1 MRAFAW
7 FLGVLVAAGLAA
19 AAIAFPVFELTSR
32 IAPWPFHRVYGR
44 IAMLAAA
51 AALVFWCRRFGVAN
65 GRGLG
70 YGLPWR
76 RFCAV
81 AALFAAVGIVTASLG
96 AAFLLVAGIRVVSDP
111 ASLASPA
118 HLAHLALVAI
128 SSGLAVAL
136 IEETVMRGALHS
148 VIARESGQMAA
159 LWLIAPLFAVLHFF
173 AKTHVDS
180 PDWSSGFHLL
190 AGSFAPLGN
199 LRAVLDSLLAWAV
212 VSMVLSLTR
221 ILTGNIAV
229 AMGLHAGWVVVLRL
243 LQEATGSGT
252 AHSAWVGSFDGL
264 VGWWVLPWAAAI
276 SIVLWS
282 THGLWVPYA
291 AGESG
296 GDASPGDAS
305 PGGPPSGASSASLS
319 SLSRGSSSSR

>member
-19 AAIAFPVFELTSR
+19 ATIAYPVFELTSR
-32 IAPWPFHRVYGR
+32 VAPWPFHRVYGR
-44 IAMLAAA
+44 IALLAAVG
-51 AALVFWCRRFGVAN
+51 ALVFWCRRFGVAN
-65 GRGLG
+65 RREFG

-81 AALFAAVGIVTASLG
+81 AALFAAVGIATASAG
-96 AAFLLVAGIRVVSDP
+96 AAFLLVEGIRVISDP

-118 HLAHLALVAI
+118 RLAHLALIAL
-128 SSGLAVAL
+128 SSGVAVAL

-148 VIARESGQMAA
+148 GIARESGQMAA

-180 PDWSSGFHLL
+180 PDWTSGFHLL

-199 LRAVLDSLLAWAV
+199 LRDVLDSLLAWGL
-212 VSMVLSLTR
+212 VSLVLSLTR

-229 AMGLHAGWVVVLRL
+229 AVGLHAGWVVVLRL

-252 AHSAWVGSFDGL
+252 VHSAWVGRFDGL
-264 VGWWVLPWAAAI
+264 LGYWVLPWAAAI
-276 SIVLWS
+276 AIILWS
-282 THGLWVPYA
+282 TRRIWVPYA
-291 AGESG
+291 AVG
-296 GDASPGDAS
+296 
-305 PGGPPSGASSASLS
+305 PSGASSASLS
-319 SLSRGSSSSR
+319 SLSSGSSSSR

>member
-19 AAIAFPVFELTSR
+19 AAVAYPVFELTSR
-32 IAPWPFHRVYGR
+32 VAPWPFHRVYGR
-44 IAMLAAA
+44 IAMLAAVG
-51 AALVFWCRRFGVAN
+51 ALVFWCRRFGIVNA
-65 GRGLG
+65 RELG

-81 AALFAAVGIVTASLG
+81 AGIFAAVGIVTASLG
-96 AAFLLVAGIRVVSDP
+96 AAFLLVEGIRVIADP

-118 HLAHLALVAI
+118 HVAHLALIALA
-128 SSGLAVAL
+128 SGLAVAL

-148 VIARESGQMAA
+148 AIARESGQMAA

-180 PDWSSGFHLL
+180 PGWMSGFHLL

-199 LRAVLDSLLAWAV
+199 LPAVLDSLLAWGL
-212 VSMVLSLTR
+212 VSLVLSLTR
-221 ILTGNIAV
+221 VLTGNIAAAV
-229 AMGLHAGWVVVLRL
+229 GLHCGWVVVLRL
-243 LQEATGSGT
+243 LQEATGSG
-252 AHSAWVGSFDGL
+252 AVQSAWVGRFDGL
-264 VGWWVLPWAAAI
+264 LGWWVLPWAFAI
-276 SIVLWS
+276 AVVLWS
-282 THGLWVPYA
+282 TRRVWAPYA
-291 AGESG
+291 AGG
-296 GDASPGDAS
+296 
-305 PGGPPSGASSASLS
+305 PSGASSASLS

>member
-19 AAIAFPVFELTSR
+19 GAVAYPVFELTSR
-32 IAPWPFHRVYGR
+32 FAPWPFHRVYGR

-51 AALVFWCRRFGVAN
+51 GALVFWCKRFGVAN
-65 GRGLG
+65 SRELG

-96 AAFLLVAGIRVVSDP
+96 AAFLLVDGIRVVADP

-118 HLAHLALVAI
+118 HLAHLALIAL

-136 IEETVMRGALHS
+136 LEETVMRGALHS
-148 VIARESGQMAA
+148 AIARESGPMTA

-180 PDWSSGFHLL
+180 PDWASGFHLL
-190 AGSFAPLGN
+190 AGSFAPLGDP
-199 LRAVLDSLLAWAV
+199 RTVLDSLLAWAA
-212 VSMVLSLTR
+212 VSVVLSLTR

-229 AMGLHAGWVVVLRL
+229 AVGLHAGWVVVLRL
-243 LQEATGSGT
+243 LQEATGSAT
-252 AHSAWVGSFDGL
+252 AHSVWVGRFDGL

-276 SIVLWS
+276 AIVLGS
-282 THGLWVPYA
+282 TRRIWVRYA
-291 AGESG
+291 SGE
-296 GDASPGDAS
+296 PI
-305 PGGPPSGASSASLS
+305 GASSASLS
-319 SLSRGSSSSR
+319 SLSSGSSSSR

>member
-7 FLGVLVAAGLAA
+7 FLGVLVAAGIAA
-19 AAIAFPVFELTSR
+19 GAIAYPVFELTSR

-51 AALVFWCRRFGVAN
+51 GALVFWCRRFGVVN
-65 GRGLG
+65 GRELG

-81 AALFAAVGIVTASLG
+81 AGLFAAVGIVTASLG
-96 AAFLLVAGIRVVSDP
+96 AAFLLVERIRVVADP
-111 ASLASPA
+111 ASLALPG
-118 HLAHLALVAI
+118 HVAHLALIALA
-128 SSGLAVAL
+128 SGLAVAL

-148 VIARESGQMAA
+148 AIAREAGQMAA

-180 PDWSSGFHLL
+180 PGWTSGFHLL

-199 LRAVLDSLLAWAV
+199 LRDVLDSLLAWGS
-212 VSMVLSLTR
+212 VSLVLSLTR

-229 AMGLHAGWVVVLRL
+229 AVGLHTGWVVVLRL
-243 LQEATGSGT
+243 LQEATGSG
-252 AHSAWVGSFDGL
+252 AVHSAWVGRFDGL

-276 SIVLWS
+276 AAVLWS
-282 THGLWVPYA
+282 TRRIWVPYA
-291 AGESG
+291 AGE
-296 GDASPGDAS
+296 
-305 PGGPPSGASSASLS
+305 PSGASSASLS

>member
-19 AAIAFPVFELTSR
+19 ASIAYPVFELTSR
-32 IAPWPFHRVYGR
+32 LAPWPFHRVYGR
-44 IAMLAAA
+44 IAMLAAVG
-51 AALVFWCRRFGVAN
+51 ALVFWCRRFGVAN
-65 GRGLG
+65 SPGLG
-70 YGLPWR
+70 YALPWR

-81 AALFAAVGIVTASLG
+81 AALFAGVGIVTASLG
-96 AAFLLVAGIRVVSDP
+96 AAFLLIEGIRVISDP
-111 ASLASPA
+111 SALASPA
-118 HLAHLALVAI
+118 HLAHLVLIAL

-136 IEETVMRGALHS
+136 LEETVMRGALHS
-148 VIARESGQMAA
+148 AIARESGQMTA

-180 PDWSSGFHLL
+180 PGWASGFHLL

-199 LRAVLDSLLAWAV
+199 LGDVLDSLLAWAA
-212 VSMVLSLTR
+212 VSLVLSLTR
-221 ILTGNIAV
+221 ILTGNIAAAV
-229 AMGLHAGWVVVLRL
+229 GLHAGWVVVLRL

-252 AHSAWVGSFDGL
+252 VHSAWVGRFDGL
-264 VGWWVLPWAAAI
+264 LGYWVLPWAAAI
-276 SIVLWS
+276 ALVLWS
-282 THGLWVPYA
+282 TRRIWIPYA

-296 GDASPGDAS
+296 GGP
-305 PGGPPSGASSASLS
+305 PGGDPPSGAISASLS

>member
-7 FLGVLVAAGLAA
+7 FLGVLVAAGIAA
-19 AAIAFPVFELTSR
+19 AAIAYPVFELTSR
-32 IAPWPFHRVYGR
+32 VAPWPFHRVYGR

-51 AALVFWCRRFGVAN
+51 GALVFWCRRFGAAN
-65 GRGLG
+65 GRDLG

-81 AALFAAVGIVTASLG
+81 AALFAAVGVVTAG
-96 AAFLLVAGIRVVSDP
+96 AGAGFLLLEGIRVVSDP

-118 HLAHLALVAI
+118 HLAHLALIAL

-136 IEETVMRGALHS
+136 IEETVMRGALHT

-180 PDWSSGFHLL
+180 PGWASGFHLL
-190 AGSFAPLGN
+190 AGSFDPLGN
-199 LRAVLDSLLAWAV
+199 PRAVLDSLLAWGV
-212 VSMVLSLTR
+212 VSLVLSLTR

-229 AMGLHAGWVVVLRL
+229 AVGLHAGWVLVLRL

-252 AHSAWVGSFDGL
+252 VQSVWVGSFDGL
-264 VGWWVLPWAAAI
+264 VGWWVVPWAAAI
-276 SIVLWS
+276 AVALWS
-282 THGLWVPYA
+282 MRRVWVPYA
-291 AGESG
+291 AGE
-296 GDASPGDAS
+296 
-305 PGGPPSGASSASLS
+305 PSGASSASLS
-319 SLSRGSSSSR
+319 SLSNGSSSSR

>member
-1 MRAFAW
+1 MRGFAW
-7 FLGVLVAAGLAA
+7 FLGVLVAAGVAA
-19 AAIAFPVFELTSR
+19 AAIAYPVFELTSR

-51 AALVFWCRRFGVAN
+51 GALVLWCRRFGVAD
-65 GRGLG
+65 RRALG

-81 AALFAAVGIVTASLG
+81 AALFAAIGIVTASAG
-96 AAFLLVAGIRVVSDP
+96 AGFLLVAGIRVVSDP
-111 ASLASPA
+111 AALASPA
-118 HLAHLALVAI
+118 HVAHLTLIAL

-180 PDWSSGFHLL
+180 PDWTSGFHLL
-190 AGSFAPLGN
+190 AGSFAPLDE
-199 LRAVLDSLLAWAV
+199 LRTVLDSLFAWAA
-212 VSMVLSLTR
+212 VSVVLSLTR
-221 ILTGNIAV
+221 ILTGNIAAAV
-229 AMGLHAGWVVVLRL
+229 GLHAGWVFVLRL

-252 AHSAWVGSFDGL
+252 VQSVWVGRFDGL
-264 VGWWVLPWAAAI
+264 LGWWVLPWAAAI
-276 SIVLWS
+276 FIVLWS
-282 THGLWVPYA
+282 TRRAWAPYA
-291 AGESG
+291 AGG
-296 GDASPGDAS
+296 
-305 PGGPPSGASSASLS
+305 PSGASGASLS

>member
-19 AAIAFPVFELTSR
+19 AAIAYPVFELTSSV
-32 IAPWPFHRVYGR
+32 APWPFHRVYGR

-51 AALVFWCRRFGVAN
+51 GALVFWCRRFGVAN
-65 GRGLG
+65 GRELG

-81 AALFAAVGIVTASLG
+81 AALFAAVGIVTASAG
-96 AAFLLVAGIRVVSDP
+96 AAFLLLAGIRVVSDP

-118 HLAHLALVAI
+118 HLAHLALIAL
-128 SSGLAVAL
+128 SSGLAVAM

-148 VIARESGQMAA
+148 AIARERGQMAA

-180 PDWSSGFHLL
+180 PDWTSGFHLL

-212 VSMVLSLTR
+212 VSLVLSLTR
-221 ILTGNIAV
+221 ILTGNIAAAV
-229 AMGLHAGWVVVLRL
+229 GLHTGWVVVLRL

-252 AHSAWVGSFDGL
+252 LQSAWVGRFDGL
-264 VGWWVLPWAAAI
+264 VGYWVLPWAGVIAV
-276 SIVLWS
+276 VLWA
-282 THGLWVPYA
+282 TRRVWVPYA
-291 AGESG
+291 AGE
-296 GDASPGDAS
+296 
-305 PGGPPSGASSASLS
+305 PGGTTSASLS
-319 SLSRGSSSSR
+319 SLSSGSSSSR

>member
-19 AAIAFPVFELTSR
+19 ATIAYPVFELTSR

-44 IAMLAAA
+44 IALLAAVG
-51 AALVFWCRRFGVAN
+51 ALVFWCRRFGVAN
-65 GRGLG
+65 RRELG

-81 AALFAAVGIVTASLG
+81 AALFAAVGIATASAG
-96 AAFLLVAGIRVVSDP
+96 AAFLLIEGIRVISDP

-118 HLAHLALVAI
+118 HVAHLALIAL

-148 VIARESGQMAA
+148 GIARESGQMAA

-180 PDWSSGFHLL
+180 PGWTSGFHLL

-199 LRAVLDSLLAWAV
+199 LRAVLDSLLAWAA
-212 VSMVLSLTR
+212 VSLVLSLTR

-229 AMGLHAGWVVVLRL
+229 AVGLHAGWVVVLRL

-252 AHSAWVGSFDGL
+252 VQSVWVGRFDGL
-264 VGWWVLPWAAAI
+264 LGYWVLPWAAAI
-276 SIVLWS
+276 ALVLWS
-282 THGLWVPYA
+282 MRRVWVPYA
-291 AGESG
+291 AGV
-296 GDASPGDAS
+296 
-305 PGGPPSGASSASLS
+305 PSGARSASLS
-319 SLSRGSSSSR
+319 SLSSGSSSSR

>member
-19 AAIAFPVFELTSR
+19 ATIAYPVFELTSR
-32 IAPWPFHRVYGR
+32 VAAWPFHRVYGR
-44 IAMLAAA
+44 VALLAAVG
-51 AALVFWCRRFGVAN
+51 ALVFWCRRFGVAN
-65 GRGLG
+65 RRELG

-81 AALFAAVGIVTASLG
+81 AALFAAVGIATASAG
-96 AAFLLVAGIRVVSDP
+96 AAFLLIEGIRVISDP

-118 HLAHLALVAI
+118 HLAHLALIAL
-128 SSGLAVAL
+128 SSGVAVAL

-148 VIARESGQMAA
+148 GIARESGQMAA

-180 PDWSSGFHLL
+180 PDWTSGFHLL

-199 LRAVLDSLLAWAV
+199 LRDVLDSLLAWGL
-212 VSMVLSLTR
+212 VSLVLSLTR

-229 AMGLHAGWVVVLRL
+229 AVGLHAGWVVVLRL

-252 AHSAWVGSFDGL
+252 VHSAWVGRFDGL
-264 VGWWVLPWAAAI
+264 LGYWVLPWAAAI
-276 SIVLWS
+276 AIILWS
-282 THGLWVPYA
+282 TRRIWVPYA
-291 AGESG
+291 AVG
-296 GDASPGDAS
+296 
-305 PGGPPSGASSASLS
+305 PSGASSASLS
-319 SLSRGSSSSR
+319 SLSSGSSSSR

>member
-1 MRAFAW
+1 VRAFAW

-19 AAIAFPVFELTSR
+19 GAIAYPVFELTSR

-51 AALVFWCRRFGVAN
+51 GALVFWCKRFQVAN
-65 GRGLG
+65 RRALG

-81 AALFAAVGIVTASLG
+81 AALSAGLGIATASLG
-96 AAFLLVAGIRVVSDP
+96 AAFLLIGRIRVLSDP

-118 HLAHLALVAI
+118 HLALIALIALA
-128 SSGLAVAL
+128 SGVAVAL
-136 IEETVMRGALHS
+136 LEETVMRGALHS
-148 VIARESGQMAA
+148 VVARESGQMTA

-180 PDWSSGFHLL
+180 PDWMSGFHLL
-190 AGSFAPLGN
+190 AGSFAPLGD
-199 LRAVLDSLLAWAV
+199 LRTVLDSLCAWGV
-212 VSMVLSLTR
+212 VSVLLSLTR

-229 AMGLHAGWVVVLRL
+229 ALGLHAGWVVVLRL

-252 AHSAWVGSFDGL
+252 LHSVWVGRFDGL
-264 VGWWVLPWAAAI
+264 LGWWVLPWAGAI
-276 SIVLWS
+276 ALLLWA
-282 THGLWVPYA
+282 TRRIWVPYA
-291 AGESG
+291 GGE
-296 GDASPGDAS
+296 
-305 PGGPPSGASSASLS
+305 PSGTSSVSLS
-319 SLSRGSSSSR
+319 SLSSGSSSSR

>member
-19 AAIAFPVFELTSR
+19 ASIAYPVFELTSR

-44 IAMLAAA
+44 IALLAAFG
-51 AALVFWCRRFGVAN
+51 ALVFWCRRFGVVN
-65 GRGLG
+65 RRELG

-81 AALFAAVGIVTASLG
+81 AALFAAFGIVTASAG
-96 AAFLLVAGIRVVSDP
+96 AAFLLVTGIRVVSDP

-118 HLAHLALVAI
+118 HLAHLVLIAL
-128 SSGLAVAL
+128 SSGVAVAL
-136 IEETVMRGALHS
+136 IEETVMRGALHGG
-148 VIARESGQMAA
+148 IARESGQMAA

-180 PDWSSGFHLL
+180 PGWMSGFHLL

-199 LRAVLDSLLAWAV
+199 LRAVLDSLLAWAA
-212 VSMVLSLTR
+212 VSLVLSLTR

-229 AMGLHAGWVVVLRL
+229 AVGLHAGWVVVLRL

-252 AHSAWVGSFDGL
+252 VQSVWVGRFDGL
-264 VGWWVLPWAAAI
+264 LGYWVLPWAAAI
-276 SIVLWS
+276 ALVLWS
-282 THGLWVPYA
+282 MRRVWVPYA
-291 AGESG
+291 AGV
-296 GDASPGDAS
+296 
-305 PGGPPSGASSASLS
+305 PSGARSASLS
-319 SLSRGSSSSR
+319 SLSSGSSSSR